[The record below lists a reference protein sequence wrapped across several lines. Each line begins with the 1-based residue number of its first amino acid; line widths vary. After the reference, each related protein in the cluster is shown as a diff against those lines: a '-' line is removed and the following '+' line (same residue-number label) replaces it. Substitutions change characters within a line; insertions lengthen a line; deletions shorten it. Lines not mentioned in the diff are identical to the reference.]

1 MSSPVQPGASRVRR
15 HAAIIAELVI
25 RLHPQTDAAE
35 VDLLCP
41 HCSIRLDVAGW
52 LVPGMRCLAE
62 LRCTRCA
69 RDFYGDLPAGQGLYT
84 PQLIERETGIV
95 HDAYGVAWFA
105 DWMRNSYAERTS
117 EAVEVTTRKATG
129 QPNRAAVLLNCLD
142 TLYGH
147 ALLKLLNAQH
157 YLDARTNLDLIVV
170 VQSALAWLVPAGV
183 KETLV
188 VNLPL
193 CDGTQWNE
201 FVAKKIRDAVERYE
215 TCYLSPAFSH
225 PSACDFAIERFT
237 GVAPFQLDEWD
248 ERAARPT
255 VTFISRDDRLWH
267 DERKTGATRKMTAK
281 IKRKLINRVH
291 SFGEQPSRIVRL
303 AETLRHTLPR
313 LDFAVVGFG
322 VRGGLPKW
330 ITDAR
335 EKNIDEKIERAW
347 CRRYAESHVVIGVH
361 GSNMLLPSAHAGAVI
376 ELVPADRW
384 GNILQDFIVPCLNV
398 PRADARETM
407 FRQRLMPLSTSPEIV
422 AHLADTIIRFYEPM
436 RRLMATEFCRHTP
449 DNDLKNLRSKP
460 HVSRESKF

>member
-1 MSSPVQPGASRVRR
+1 MRR

-25 RLHPQTDAAE
+25 RLHPQPDAAG
-35 VDLLCP
+35 VDLPCP
-41 HCSIRLDVAGW
+41 HCSIRLDVVGW
-52 LVPGMRCLAE
+52 YMPGMRCLAE
-62 LRCTRCA
+62 LRCTHCA

-105 DWMRNSYAERTS
+105 DWLRSSYAKRTS
-117 EAVEVTTRKATG
+117 NAVEVTTRNVSG
-129 QPNRAAVLLNCLD
+129 QPERAAVLLNCLD

-157 YLDARTNLDLIVV
+157 YLDARTDLELIVV

-188 VNLPL
+188 IDLPL
-193 CDGTQWNE
+193 RDGTQWHE
-201 FVAKKIRDAVERYE
+201 SVANKIREAVESYE

-237 GVAPFQLDEWD
+237 GVEPFRLDEWD
-248 ERAARPT
+248 ERASRPT
-255 VTFISRDDRLWH
+255 VTFISRDDRTWR
-267 DERKTGATRKMTAK
+267 DEQKTGATRKLATR
-281 IKRKLINRVH
+281 IKRKLTPRTDASSEQTARVIH
-291 SFGEQPSRIVRL
+291 L
-303 AETLRHTLPR
+303 AESLRRTLPQ

-322 VRGGLPKW
+322 VRGGLPGW

-335 EKNIDEKIERAW
+335 EKSIDEKIERAW

-398 PRADARETM
+398 PGADARETM
-407 FRQRLMPLSTSPEIV
+407 FRQRLMPLATSPETV
-422 AHLADTIIRFYEPM
+422 ADIADTIIRFYEPM
-436 RRLMATEFCRHTP
+436 RRLMAPEFCRHTP
-449 DNDLKNLRSKP
+449 HNNLANLRSKP
-460 HVSRESKF
+460 VNSGKSKP